1 MKTTYHIN
9 TAKNK
14 QETELRGNA
23 LFPISIYQRDVN
35 EYVGNQIALHWHHE
49 LELFV
54 LQTGKVKINLI
65 DHEIILEPGKGLFIN
80 SNVFHN
86 IIPLAKSCKYRS
98 IVFDSS
104 IVAGKTDS
112 IFEQRYLLP
121 LTNSK
126 VKSYLFDQTMI
137 EHFHHAFDAC
147 CKQEEGYEFSVR
159 EHLSKILLSIIKQSK
174 SLVKQPPTIQE
185 LHLKNM
191 IIWLQEHYQEAI
203 TVNQLSKAM
212 GICVRE
218 CQKIFASLLHTT
230 PIQYLT
236 RYRIIMACEFLLNSN
251 HSISE
256 IAYDCGFDN
265 PSYFSLQFKKIT
277 NMTPKVYRN
286 LHQVNKL

>member
-1 MKTTYHIN
+1 MTTNIFWYKI
-9 TAKNK
+9 
-14 QETELRGNA
+14 L
-23 LFPISIYQRDVN
+23 I
-35 EYVGNQIALHWHHE
+35 HWYHE

-54 LQTGKVKINLI
+54 LQTGKVKINLVDYELI
-65 DHEIILEPGKGLFIN
+65 PESGEGFFIN

-86 IIPLAKSCKYRS
+86 IIPLAKSRKYRS

-104 IVAGKTDS
+104 IVAGKTGS

-126 VKSYLFDQTMI
+126 VKSYLFDQTI
-137 EHFHHAFDAC
+137 R
-147 CKQEEGYEFSVR
+147 VI
-159 EHLSKILLSIIKQSK
+159 SK
-174 SLVKQPPTIQE
+174 TITDNSRITF
-185 LHLKNM
+185 KNM
-191 IIWLQEHYQEAI
+191 IIWLQEHYQEPI

-265 PSYFSLQFKKIT
+265 PSYFSMQFKKIT
-277 NMTPKVYRN
+277 NMTPRAYRN
-286 LHQVNKL
+286 LRYIT